1 MQTPTRVKIF
11 GRITLVFFDET
22 ILKFFFGCSII
33 YFLAKRVSPAIVF

>member
-22 ILKFFFGCSII
+22 ILKFF
-33 YFLAKRVSPAIVF
+33 LVVP